1 MAGLTEGWGALASKG
16 VQSTQRNMTHGSWRL
31 GKCCLKS
38 LPPEKCN
45 LKKYW
50 NSFFTICG
58 CLTASLYIAPW
69 RNRICFIRVQD
80 KPRVCVC
87 RCICLFLLCSQHDFS
102 ILKSLEDREMALDAN
117 YEDDFHSFS
126 GKINIKFGG
135 GAKCP
140 RECDPLEKKSF
151 QISLCLSC
159 FVLLREINLEFL
171 GVSLLYYSGSTGL
184 RFLTRK
190 PGIRKFHLRPAI

>member
-16 VQSTQRNMTHGSWRL
+16 VQSTQRNMTHGSWRS

-80 KPRVCVC
+80 KPQVCVC

-140 RECDPLEKKSF
+140 RECDPLEEKVFRSV
-151 QISLCLSC
+151 SVCH
-159 FVLLREINLEFL
+159 VLF
-171 GVSLLYYSGSTGL
+171 S
-184 RFLTRK
+184 
-190 PGIRKFHLRPAI
+190 